1 MSRDSW
7 KRYGVKNNKVSKFM
21 NYDVVDVGFKYNMT
35 DMTAAMGLVQLK
47 KIILM
52 WRERNLINKYY
63 FKELKNLPIKF
74 QTKTSTKI
82 SHTSTKTSIT
92 PPPAPLQKLLQNLFY
107 IFEKSPPR
115 KHVQKHCK

>member
-1 MSRDSW
+1 MSKDAW
-7 KRYGVKNNKVSKFM
+7 KRYSDQG
-21 NYDVVDVGFKYNMT
+21 YRHYRVVEAGFKYNMT

-82 SHTSTKTSIT
+82 KHAHHLFVFILDSKKHDRSKIIN
-92 PPPAPLQKLLQNLFY
+92 LLNKKGIGATVHYNSLY
-107 IFEKSPPR
+107 NTILL
-115 KHVQKHCK
+115 